1 MSVGVVRRDMARRG
15 VAWHARARAR
25 PTPCDFVAPLP
36 REDRLFG
43 WVRVYDPAGPQNLRC
58 PLRND
63 PNTYRFIRNTIWKC
77 GILCH
82 AYCLR
87 DLGYPSIL
95 SSSSSASF
103 AFISLLRLYFF
114 LLSDLCS
121 LPRTTKSRSSV

>member
-1 MSVGVVRRDMARRG
+1 MACCETVRGSPARCLLAWCDAIWHGAAWRGMAC
-15 VAWHARARAR
+15 ARARAR
-25 PTPCDFVAPLP
+25 PTPCDSVAPLP

-43 WVRVYDPAGPQNLRC
+43 SVRVYDPAGPQNLRC
-58 PLRND
+58 PLKND

-95 SSSSSASF
+95 SSFSSSASF
-103 AFISLLRLYFF
+103 TFISLLRLYFS
-114 LLSDLCS
+114 LL
-121 LPRTTKSRSSV
+121 